1 MYFFTER
8 FPGVGAQVLDQRD
21 LGQLCF
27 ETGVGTSQ
35 RSGLHQP
42 NDCLVSLILLKLLQ
56 NLFSHR

>member
-42 NDCLVSLILLKLLQ
+42 NDCLVIFDSFKIITK
-56 NLFSHR
+56 FI